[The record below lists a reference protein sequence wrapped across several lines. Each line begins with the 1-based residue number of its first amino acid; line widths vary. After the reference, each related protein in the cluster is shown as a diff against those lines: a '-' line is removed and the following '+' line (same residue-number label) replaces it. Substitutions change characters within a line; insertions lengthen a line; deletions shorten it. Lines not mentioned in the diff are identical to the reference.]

1 MTSRPELLY
10 MHIVNSN
17 TEYRL
22 AALYAKGCEIAC
34 MRMQAL
40 PREGE
45 GVGKVETDWVSQGV
59 SLVREF
65 VFQLLFLFQQVIICV
80 WQL

>member
-1 MTSRPELLY
+1 
-10 MHIVNSN
+10 
-17 TEYRL
+17 
-22 AALYAKGCEIAC
+22 